1 MVLRGPLLAV
11 GRMCDSGVGRGC
23 SGPGLLLGPTETPQA
38 TRCTHTETHI
48 PHLQA
53 SMCVRTKPC
62 MLGRADPS
70 CSVPAERGHNAR
82 LHRQARS
89 LTQVPKAVHRAPC
102 EASPSQPPPGRRGP
116 EVPAPPHCCSEG
128 AGGAHSVVRVPQG
141 LRQDLSSTC
150 ARDSPACTQPPL
162 TCGLGVWAARPR
174 WQPCASAA

>member
-38 TRCTHTETHI
+38 MRCTHTETHI

-53 SMCVRTKPC
+53 SMCIQTKPC
-62 MLGRADPS
+62 MLARADPS
-70 CSVPAERGHNAR
+70 SSVPAERGHNARAPPHAPAR

-89 LTQVPKAVHRAPC
+89 LTQVRRAPC

-116 EVPAPPHCCSEG
+116 RGSCP
-128 AGGAHSVVRVPQG
+128 
-141 LRQDLSSTC
+141 
-150 ARDSPACTQPPL
+150 
-162 TCGLGVWAARPR
+162 
-174 WQPCASAA
+174 SALLL